1 MVWERSV
8 AIDLPA
14 HVVSMH
20 ATLSCL
26 YVSTAGT
33 HIELHAN
40 GLVLVLSKL
49 DGTSIR
55 DLDATLSFF
64 SLTFAS
70 AFALSLL
77 ISRRRA
83 ILWIWLEALT

>member
-1 MVWERSV
+1 MASETVCWLWSGAPHMGAFVVWERSV

-49 DGTSIR
+49 DCTTIWDLNTSF
-55 DLDATLSFF
+55 AFF
-64 SLTFAS
+64 A
-70 AFALSLL
+70 A
-77 ISRRRA
+77 
-83 ILWIWLEALT
+83 